1 MHACFTSLFISLYP
15 VPLRERKVNAVV
27 FPLATF
33 DAEFKS
39 GKNEGCL
46 HSCFCYDSVYFLCC
60 CEKEKKI
67 IDIKKKKRILH
78 IGLFGAVQLVANP
91 GICTRW
97 LASVKRGYKKRRLP
111 F

>member
-67 IDIKKKKRILH
+67 IDIKKKKKNSAHWLIWCSATRSQSRNLH
-78 IGLFGAVQLVANP
+78 S
-91 GICTRW
+91 
-97 LASVKRGYKKRRLP
+97 LASIS
-111 F
+111 